1 MADTT
6 EERLTEFDRRSREAA
21 AQRGAMSE
29 AGGFFARV
37 GRRATN
43 LLNSVPGYT
52 GYRAKE
58 DRRDAD
64 RRVRDHLVRVYGKQ
78 AARVERV
85 ARDLADQRRIMDVG
99 PVDEFA
105 RAIRHLMDRINTASY
120 GYGGL
125 FSDRDIDE
133 RALDQLRL
141 FDESML
147 TGMEQLEKPIRQLE
161 AAHKENQDLA
171 AIARQGRDIVHAI
184 NERFN
189 KRGEIVE
196 TGKPL
201 PEQSVRAVL
210 EMASPDD
217 GPPPAYW
224 LDDGDALTVFGDD
237 LLVDARLD
245 VAAGAQSF
253 RLFRLSGG
261 AEEEWLL
268 VTGQGST
275 PYGRLKPQAAVAPVA
290 GSDTITISGTEYR
303 LGAFIAGQGEL
314 IGPAGVS
321 GYRPVKAYWLT
332 GTADENRI
340 GVLLDWG
347 NEQQA
352 FIGQPVHPHDVE
364 IYGQPGALATQ

>member
-1 MADTT
+1 MTDTT

-21 AQRGAMSE
+21 AERGSSSE
-29 AGGFFARV
+29 AGGFFAKV
-37 GRRATN
+37 GRKASN
-43 LLNSVPGYT
+43 LLNAVPGYK
-52 GYRAKE
+52 GYRSKE

-64 RRVRDHLVRVYGKQ
+64 RRVRDHLVRVYGEQ
-78 AARVERV
+78 ATRVERV

-147 TGMEQLEKPIRQLE
+147 TGVDQLDRPIRQLE
-161 AAHKENQDLA
+161 AAHKENTPLSD
-171 AIARQGRDIVHAI
+171 IAREGRDVVRSISD
-184 NERFN
+184 RFN
-189 KRGEIVE
+189 QRGEIVE
-196 TGKPL
+196 TGTPL

-210 EMASPDD
+210 MLASPDD

-237 LLVDARLD
+237 LLIDARLD
-245 VAAGAQSF
+245 VAAAAQSF

-261 AEEEWLL
+261 EVEEWLF
-268 VTGQGST
+268 VTGQGAT
-275 PYGRLKPQAAVAPVA
+275 PYGRLRPQAATAPMT
-290 GSDTITISGTEYR
+290 GSDTISVGGTEFR
-303 LGAFIAGQGEL
+303 IGANIAGQGEL

-321 GYRPVKAYWLT
+321 GYRSVRAYRLT
-332 GTADENRI
+332 STADENTI

-352 FIGQPVHPHDVE
+352 YIGSPVHPHDVE
-364 IYGQPGALATQ
+364 IYGQPGAMAPQ